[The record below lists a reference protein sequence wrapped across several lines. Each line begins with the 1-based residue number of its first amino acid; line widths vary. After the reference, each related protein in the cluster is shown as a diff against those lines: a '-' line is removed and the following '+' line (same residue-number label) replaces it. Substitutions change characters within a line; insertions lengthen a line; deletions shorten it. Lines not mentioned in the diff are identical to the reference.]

1 MANQLVGQRAAHSFK
16 QQRIVGVL
24 EDGPVPL
31 LLDVLQILTRGAIGR
46 ILLAHVAKPAG
57 ELGQALAIGAL
68 AQPVNLE
75 MIRFQEDRTRQ

>member
-1 MANQLVGQRAAHSFK
+1 MGQRPADALEEDG
-16 QQRIVGVL
+16 IVRVL